1 MFPTVLIVDDET
13 SILKTLS
20 GILSDEGFETIT
32 ATNGYEALKILDAE
46 SPDLVLLDIWMPGMD
61 GIDTLKEIRKNHPTL
76 QVIMITGHGTIETAV
91 TATKIGAFDFIE
103 KPLSIDKVIV
113 GINNALNFRRLE
125 EENRYLRKK
134 TIEQTAIT
142 GGSPPVQALLRQIHI
157 AAPTDAWV
165 LIAGEQ
171 GTGKERVARMIH
183 QISARSDQPMID
195 VNCAAIPDDRFESE
209 LLGHEKGAFVEATA
223 KKRGKLELADKG
235 ILFLDEIGEMGP
247 GAQAALLRVLE
258 EKKFQRIGGDRILTA
273 DIRII
278 AATSKDLQAEIDAG
292 RFRQDL
298 YFRLNV
304 IPVLLPPLRERADD
318 IPELARVF
326 LIQFAEKHRT
336 PPKRLTSEAA
346 AVLQNYGWPGNVR
359 ELKNLIERLDIAT
372 RSPEIG
378 ADDIPPPYNPKTAVR
393 DATIEHFFA
402 IDHLKEAQQ
411 AFEME
416 YIRRK
421 LKQNEN
427 NIPQTAKQIDA
438 DKRYLQK
445 IAKQLEKESHL
456 PAGR

>member
-32 ATNGYEALKILDAE
+32 ATNGYEALKILDDE

-61 GIDTLKEIRKNHPTL
+61 GIDTLKEIRKKHPTL

-134 TIEQTAIT
+134 NIEQTAIT
-142 GGSPPVQALLRQIHI
+142 GNSPPVQALLRQVHI

-165 LIAGEQ
+165 LISGEQ

-183 QISARSDQPMID
+183 QISARSDQPMIN
-195 VNCAAIPDDRFESE
+195 VNCAAIPDNRFENE

-258 EKKFQRIGGDRILTA
+258 EKKFQRIGGGRILSV

-278 AATSKDLQAEIDAG
+278 AVTSKDLQAEVDAG

-298 YFRLNV
+298 YFRINV
-304 IPVLLPPLRERADD
+304 IPVIVPPLRERIDD

-326 LIQFAEKHRT
+326 LAQFAEKHRT
-336 PPKRLTSEAA
+336 PPKQLTSEAA
-346 AVLQNYGWPGNVR
+346 AVLQDYGWPGNVR
-359 ELKNLIERLDIAT
+359 ELKNLIERLDIAN
-372 RSPEIG
+372 RSAQIG
-378 ADDIPPPYNPKTAVR
+378 ALDIPPPYNPETAPA
-393 DATIEHFFA
+393 DASAERLFA
-402 IDHLKEAQQ
+402 IDRLKEAQQ

-416 YIRRK
+416 YISRK
-421 LKQNEN
+421 LKQNDY

-445 IAKQLEKESHL
+445 IAKQLEKAGAL
-456 PAGR
+456 PAGK

>member
-1 MFPTVLIVDDET
+1 MFPTVLIVDDEK
-13 SILKTLS
+13 SILKTLG

-61 GIDTLKEIRKNHPTL
+61 GIDTLKEIKKNHPTL

-91 TATKIGAFDFIE
+91 TATKMGAFDFIE
-103 KPLSIDKVIV
+103 KPISIDKVIV

-134 TIEQTAIT
+134 TIEQAAIT
-142 GGSPPVQALLRQIHI
+142 GSSPPVRALMQQIHI

-165 LIAGEQ
+165 LITGEQ

-195 VNCAAIPDDRFESE
+195 VNCAAIPDDRFENE

-223 KKRGKLELADKG
+223 KKKGKLELADNG
-235 ILFLDEIGEMGP
+235 ILLLDEIGEMGP
-247 GAQAALLRVLE
+247 GAQAVLLRVLE
-258 EKKFQRIGGDRILTA
+258 EKKFQRIGGGRTLTV
-273 DIRII
+273 DVRII
-278 AATSKDLQAEIDAG
+278 AATSKDLQAEIYEG

-304 IPVLLPPLRERADD
+304 IPVIVPPLRDRKED
-318 IPELARVF
+318 IPELARIF
-326 LIQFAEKHRT
+326 LAQFAEKHHA
-336 PPKRLTSEAA
+336 PKKRLTPEAA
-346 AVLQNYGWPGNVR
+346 SVLQAYQWPGNVR

-372 RSPEIG
+372 RSEQINAG
-378 ADDIPPPYNPKTAVR
+378 DIPPPYNPKTASP
-393 DATIEHFFA
+393 DASAERLFA
-402 IDHLKEAQQ
+402 IDRLKEAQQ

-416 YIRRK
+416 YIKRK
-421 LKQNEN
+421 LAQNN
-427 NIPQTAKQIDA
+427 YDIPRTAKRIDA

-445 IAKQLEKESHL
+445 IAKQLEKDGVLTS
-456 PAGR
+456 GR